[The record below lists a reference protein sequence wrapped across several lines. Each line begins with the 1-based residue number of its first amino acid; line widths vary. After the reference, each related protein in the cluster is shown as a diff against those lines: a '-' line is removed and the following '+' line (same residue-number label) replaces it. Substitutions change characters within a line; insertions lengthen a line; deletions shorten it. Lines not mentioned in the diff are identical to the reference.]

1 MSNEIELTTNSEK
14 IKKIADVNQIYA
26 GYPLFNQIL
35 KDIEQCHYSAKNKG
49 YDDPDC
55 LLLIGPTGAGKT
67 TIYRTYAQ
75 NYPRRETDEGS
86 IVPIVYTPIPAPAT
100 VKGLVQAILKQLGDP
115 LYDRGT
121 TTTQTSR
128 AYDLLAACQVE
139 LILLDEFHHFIDRE
153 SNKILKN
160 VCDWLKNLIINTR
173 IPVVLFGLPES
184 EKILTV
190 DNWQLSR
197 RFNYRHNLIPFPR
210 NESGMQ
216 LFREFLSEIE
226 TQLPLEEKSELAE
239 NTLSERIYYA
249 TDGTIAHVMTLI
261 RKGTAL
267 AIENNLKKLDL
278 EILNT
283 IYHKHLKHEKLLKR
297 TEPFLTDRF
306 DLNGSYAQDETTTN
320 RRNSNNR
327 LRDILHS

>member
-1 MSNEIELTTNSEK
+1 MSNDVKFTTANEK
-14 IKKIADVNQIYA
+14 ILAANQIYA
-26 GYPLFNQIL
+26 TYPLFTQVLN
-35 KDIEQCHYSAKNKG
+35 DIERCHYSPNIKG
-49 YDDPDC
+49 DDDPDC

-75 NYPRRETDEGS
+75 NYPRVETDEGS
-86 IVPIVYTPIPAPAT
+86 IVPIVYTAIPAPAT
-100 VKGLVQAILKQLGDP
+100 VKGLVEAILKNLGDP
-115 LYDRGT
+115 LYNKGST
-121 TTTQTSR
+121 TNQTSR
-128 AYDLLAACQVE
+128 AYDLLAKCKVE

-153 SNKILKN
+153 YNKVLKN
-160 VCDWLKNLIINTR
+160 VCDWLKNLIINTK

-197 RFNYRHNLIPFPR
+197 RFNYRHTLVPFPR
-210 NESGMQ
+210 NELGMQ

-226 TQLPLEEKSELAE
+226 GQLPLVEKSGLAE
-239 NTLSERIYYA
+239 KSLSERIYYA

-261 RKGTAL
+261 RKGTTL
-267 AIENNLKKLDL
+267 AIEQDINRLDL

-283 IYHKHLKHEKLLKR
+283 IYHRHLKHEKSSKS
-297 TEPFLTDRF
+297 TDPFLVNSLDVTA
-306 DLNGSYAQDETTTN
+306 SYAQDEKAVG
-320 RRNSNNR
+320 RRDSNKN